1 MKVLFGPTI
10 MSLEYS
16 LGDLREQFP
25 DVEFE
30 YCPAVDELNRAIRG
44 AEVFVGSMSED
55 LFKDAK
61 RLKWIQ
67 SSSSGVDKYLSI
79 PDLAAGDVLLTSAS
93 GTHGPGL
100 AESTLGTMLA
110 FNRGLL
116 TSVFRQQARKWSAS
130 ELRPVLIELTG
141 MTLGILGFGAF
152 GQHLAERAQAFGMNI
167 LAIDIRSRV
176 KPDYVSRLWGPDR
189 LDDLLS
195 ESDYV
200 VVALP
205 LTPETENLITADKI
219 ALMKPS
225 AILLAM
231 SRGGI
236 VDQDAVARALR
247 EKRLRAA
254 ALEVMRP
261 EPLPADSYLW
271 DVENLLITSHI
282 AGGTQYERQYVI
294 EIFSDNLARLLAGNL
309 PLRNQVDKGAGF

>member
-10 MSLEYS
+10 MSLEKS
-16 LGDLREQFP
+16 LQDLRKQFP
-25 DVEFE
+25 TVDFE
-30 YCPAVDELNRAIRG
+30 YCPQVGDLNQAIRE
-44 AEVFVGSMSED
+44 AEVFVGSMTAS

-67 SSSSGVDKYLSI
+67 SPSSGVDKYLSI
-79 PDLAAGDVLLTSAS
+79 PDLAAGDLLLTSAS

-100 AESTLGTMLA
+100 AESALGTMLA

-116 TSVFRQQARKWSAS
+116 TSVARQQVHQWSAS

-141 MTLGILGFGAF
+141 MTLGIVGFGAF
-152 GQHLAERAQAFGMNI
+152 GQHLAARAKAFGMNI
-167 LAIDIRSRV
+167 LAIDIRALP
-176 KPDYVSRLWGPDR
+176 KPETVSQLWGPDR
-189 LDDLLS
+189 LDELMRV
-195 ESDYV
+195 SDYV
-200 VVALP
+200 VIALP
-205 LTPETENLITADKI
+205 LTPETENLITAEKI
-219 ALMKPS
+219 ALMRPS
-225 AILLAM
+225 AMLLAM

-236 VDQDAVARALR
+236 VDQDAVARALQA
-247 EKRLRAA
+247 KRLRAA

-294 EIFSDNLARLLAGNL
+294 EIFHENLQRLLAGNL
-309 PLRNQVDKGAGF
+309 PLRNQVDKEAGF

>member
-1 MKVLFGPTI
+1 MKVLLGPTI
-10 MSLEYS
+10 MSLEDS
-16 LGDLREQFP
+16 LGDLRERFP
-25 DVEFE
+25 NVEFE
-30 YCPAVDELNRAIRG
+30 YCPAADDLNHAIR
-44 AEVFVGSMSED
+44 AADVYVGSMTEA
-55 LFKDAK
+55 LFKEAR

-67 SSSSGVDKYLSI
+67 SPSSGVDKYLSI
-79 PDLAAGDVLLTSAS
+79 PGLADGDLLLTSAS
-93 GTHGPGL
+93 GAHGPGL
-100 AESTLGTMLA
+100 AESTLGTMIA

-116 TSVFRQQARKWSAS
+116 TSVFRQQAREWSAG

-152 GQHLAERAQAFGMNI
+152 GQHLAERARAFGMHI
-167 LAIDIRSRV
+167 LAIDINPLP
-176 KPDYVSRLWGPDR
+176 KPDYVSHLWTPDR
-189 LDDLLS
+189 LDDLLA

-200 VVALP
+200 AVALP
-205 LTPETENLITADKI
+205 LTPQTANLITAEKI

-225 AILLAM
+225 AMLLAM

-247 EKRLRAA
+247 DKRLRAA

-294 EIFSDNLARLLAGNL
+294 EIFSDNLDRFLANRF
-309 PLRNQVDKGAGF
+309 PLRNQVDKAAGF

>member
-10 MSLEYS
+10 MSLQDS
-16 LGDLREQFP
+16 FGDLRERFP
-25 DVEFE
+25 EVEFE
-30 YCPAVDELNRAIRG
+30 YCPAVDDLNRAIRD
-44 AEVFVGSMSED
+44 AEVFVGSMTED

-116 TSVFRQQARKWSAS
+116 TSVYRQQERKWSAS
-130 ELRPVLIELTG
+130 ELRPVLVELTG

-176 KPDYVSRLWGPDR
+176 KPDYVSQLWRPDR

-205 LTPETENLITADKI
+205 LTPETENLITAEKI

-294 EIFSDNLARLLAGNL
+294 EIFCDNLDRILAGNL
-309 PLRNQVDKGAGF
+309 PLRNQVDKSAGF

>member
-10 MSLEYS
+10 MSLEDS
-16 LGDLREQFP
+16 LGDLRERFP
-25 DVEFE
+25 AVEFE
-30 YCPAVDELNRAIRG
+30 YCPERGDLNRAIRD
-44 AEVFVGSMSED
+44 ADVFVGSMTAE
-55 LFKDAK
+55 LLKEAT

-67 SSSSGVDKYLSI
+67 SPSSGVDKYLSI
-79 PDLAAGDVLLTSAS
+79 PELAEHDLLLTSAS

-116 TSVFRQQARKWSAS
+116 TSVFRQQARQWSAS
-130 ELRPVLIELTG
+130 ELRPVLVELTG
-141 MTLGILGFGAF
+141 MTLGIVGFGAF
-152 GQHLAERAQAFGMNI
+152 GRHLAARAQAFAMNI
-167 LAIDIRSRV
+167 LAIDIRSLP
-176 KPDYVSRLWGPDR
+176 KPDYVSQLWAPDR
-189 LDDLLS
+189 LDQLLR

-200 VVALP
+200 VIALP
-205 LTPETENLITADKI
+205 LTPQTENLITAEKI

-225 AILLAM
+225 AMLLAM

-294 EIFSDNLARLLAGNL
+294 EIFCDNLARLLAGDL
-309 PLRNQVDKGAGF
+309 PLRNQVDKDAGF

>member
-10 MSLEYS
+10 MSLEDS
-16 LGDLREQFP
+16 LGDLRERFP
-25 DVEFE
+25 ECEFE
-30 YCPAVDELNRAIRG
+30 YCPEVGDLNRAIAD
-44 AEVFVGSMSED
+44 AEVFVGSMTED
-55 LFKDAK
+55 LFKAAK

-67 SSSSGVDKYLSI
+67 SPSSGVDKYLSI
-79 PDLAAGDVLLTSAS
+79 SDLAAGDVLLTSAS
-93 GTHGPGL
+93 GTHGSGL

-152 GQHLAERAQAFGMNI
+152 GQHLAERAQAFGMHI
-167 LAIDIRSRV
+167 LAIDARSLR
-176 KPDYVSRLWGPDR
+176 KPDYVSQLWRPDR
-189 LDDLLS
+189 LDDLLG

-205 LTPETENLITADKI
+205 LTPETENLITAEKI

-247 EKRLRAA
+247 EGRLRAA

-294 EIFSDNLARLLAGNL
+294 EIFRDNLERLLAGNL
-309 PLRNQVDKGAGF
+309 PLRNQVDKAAGF

>member
-10 MSLEYS
+10 MSLEEA
-16 LGDLREQFP
+16 LGDLRERFP
-25 DVEFE
+25 AVEFE
-30 YCPAVDELNRAIRG
+30 YCPQIADLNQAIRT
-44 AEVFVGSMSED
+44 ADVFVGSMTED
-55 LFKDAK
+55 LFQQAG

-67 SSSSGVDKYLSI
+67 SPSSGVDKYLSI
-79 PDLAAGDVLLTSAS
+79 PQLAAGDVLLTSAS

-116 TSVFRQQARKWSAS
+116 TSVFRQQARQWSAG
-130 ELRPVLIELTG
+130 ELRPVLLELTG
-141 MTLGILGFGAF
+141 MTLGIVGFGAF
-152 GQHLAERAQAFGMNI
+152 GQHLAERARAFGMHI
-167 LAIDIRSRV
+167 LAIDIRPLP
-176 KPDYVSRLWGPDR
+176 KPDYVSRLGTPDR

-205 LTPETENLITADKI
+205 LTPETENLITAEKI

-225 AILLAM
+225 AMLLAM

-247 EKRLRAA
+247 EGRLRAA

-271 DVENLLITSHI
+271 DIENLLITSHI
-282 AGGTQYERQYVI
+282 AGGTQYERRYVI
-294 EIFSDNLARLLAGNL
+294 EIFCENLDRMLAGNL
-309 PLRNQVDKGAGF
+309 PLRNQVDKDAGF

>member
-10 MSLEYS
+10 MSLEVS

-25 DVEFE
+25 NVEFE
-30 YCPAVDELNRAIRG
+30 YCPAAGDLNHAIRT
-44 AEVFVGSMSED
+44 ADVFVGSMTED

-67 SSSSGVDKYLSI
+67 SPSSGVDKYLNI

-93 GTHGPGL
+93 GAHGPGL

-116 TSVFRQQARKWSAS
+116 TSVYRQQAREWSAS

-152 GQHLAERAQAFGMNI
+152 GQHLAERARAFGMNI
-167 LAIDIRSRV
+167 LAIDIRSLS
-176 KPDYVSRLWGPDR
+176 KPDTVSRLWRPDR
-189 LDDLLS
+189 LDDLLG

-200 VVALP
+200 AVALP
-205 LTPETENLITADKI
+205 LTPETENLITAEKI

-294 EIFSDNLARLLAGNL
+294 EIFRDNLDRLLAGNL
-309 PLRNQVDKGAGF
+309 PLRNQVDKDAGF

>member
-10 MSLEYS
+10 MSLEDS
-16 LGDLREQFP
+16 LGDLRERFP
-25 DVEFE
+25 AVEFE
-30 YCPAVDELNRAIRG
+30 YCPERGDLNRAIRD
-44 AEVFVGSMSED
+44 ADVFVGSLTAD
-55 LFKDAK
+55 LLKEAT

-67 SSSSGVDKYLSI
+67 SPSSGVDKYLNI
-79 PDLAAGDVLLTSAS
+79 PELADRDLLLTSAS

-100 AESTLGTMLA
+100 AESALGTMLA

-116 TSVFRQQARKWSAS
+116 TSVFRQQARQWSAS
-130 ELRPVLIELTG
+130 ELRPVLVELTG
-141 MTLGILGFGAF
+141 MTLGIVGFGAF
-152 GQHLAERAQAFGMNI
+152 GRHLAARAQAFAMNI
-167 LAIDIRSRV
+167 LAIDIRPLP
-176 KPDYVSRLWGPDR
+176 KPDYVSQLWAPDR
-189 LDDLLS
+189 LDDLLR

-200 VVALP
+200 AIALP
-205 LTPETENLITADKI
+205 LTPQTENLITAEKI

-225 AILLAM
+225 AMLLAM

-294 EIFSDNLARLLAGNL
+294 EIFCDNLERLLADDL
-309 PLRNQVDKGAGF
+309 PLRNQVDKDAGF

>member
-30 YCPAVDELNRAIRG
+30 YCPAVDDLNRAVRD
-44 AEVFVGSMSED
+44 AEVFVGSMTED

-116 TSVFRQQARKWSAS
+116 TSVYRQQARKWSAS

-176 KPDYVSRLWGPDR
+176 KPDYVSQLWGPDR

>member
-10 MSLEYS
+10 MSLEDS
-16 LGDLREQFP
+16 LGDLRERFP
-25 DVEFE
+25 EVEFE
-30 YCPAVDELNRAIRG
+30 YCPVVGDLNEAIQ
-44 AEVFVGSMSED
+44 AADVFVGSMTED

-67 SSSSGVDKYLSI
+67 SPSSGVDKYLSI

-116 TSVFRQQARKWSAS
+116 TSVVRQQARKWSAS

-141 MTLGILGFGAF
+141 MTLGIVGFGAF
-152 GQHLAERAQAFGMNI
+152 GQHLAERARAFDMHI
-167 LAIDIRSRV
+167 LAIDIRSLN
-176 KPDYVSRLWGPDR
+176 KPDYVSRLWTPDR
-189 LDDLLS
+189 LDDLLR

-205 LTPETENLITADKI
+205 LTPETENLITAEKI

-271 DVENLLITSHI
+271 DVENLLVTSHI

-294 EIFSDNLARLLAGNL
+294 EIFSDNLDRLLAGHL
-309 PLRNQVDKGAGF
+309 PLRNQVDKDAGF

>member
-1 MKVLFGPTI
+1 
-10 MSLEYS
+10 MSLEES
-16 LGDLREQFP
+16 LGDLRERFP
-25 DVEFE
+25 EVEFE
-30 YCPAVDELNRAIRG
+30 YCPQVGDLNHAIG
-44 AEVFVGSMSED
+44 AADVFVGSMTED
-55 LFKDAK
+55 LFKHAQ
-61 RLKWIQ
+61 RLQWIQ
-67 SSSSGVDKYLSI
+67 SPSSGVDKYLSI
-79 PDLAAGDVLLTSAS
+79 PALAAGNVLLTSAS

-110 FNRGLL
+110 FNRGLHA
-116 TSVFRQQARKWSAS
+116 SVFRQQARVWSAS

-152 GQHLAERAQAFGMNI
+152 GRQLAARACAFGMHI
-167 LAIDIRSRV
+167 LAIDIRALN
-176 KPDYVSRLWGPDR
+176 KPDYVSQLWKPDR
-189 LDDLLS
+189 LDDLLR
-195 ESDYV
+195 ESDYL

-205 LTPETENLITADKI
+205 LTPETENLITAEKI
-219 ALMKPS
+219 ALMKAS

-294 EIFSDNLARLLAGNL
+294 EIFCDNLDRLLAGNL
-309 PLRNQVDKGAGF
+309 PLRNQVDKEAGF

>member
-1 MKVLFGPTI
+1 VKVLFGPTI
-10 MSLEYS
+10 MSLEDS
-16 LGDLREQFP
+16 LGDLREKFP
-25 DVEFE
+25 EVEFE
-30 YCPAVDELNRAIRG
+30 YCPAVGDLNHAIRD
-44 AEVFVGSMSED
+44 ADVFVGSMTED
-55 LFKDAK
+55 LFKDAG

-67 SSSSGVDKYLSI
+67 SPSSGVDKYLSI
-79 PDLAAGDVLLTSAS
+79 PDLAAGEVLLTSAS

-116 TSVFRQQARKWSAS
+116 TSVVRQQAREWSAS

-152 GQHLAERAQAFGMNI
+152 GQHLAERACAFGMNI
-167 LAIDIRSRV
+167 LAIDIRPPR
-176 KPDYVSRLWGPDR
+176 KPNYVSGLWTPDR

-205 LTPETENLITADKI
+205 LTPETENLITTEKI

-225 AILLAM
+225 AMLLAM

-294 EIFSDNLARLLAGNL
+294 EIFRDNLGRMLAGNL

>member
-10 MSLEYS
+10 MALEGA
-16 LGDLREQFP
+16 LGDLRERFP
-25 DVEFE
+25 EVEFE
-30 YCPAVDELNRAIRG
+30 YCPEVGDLNQAIRS
-44 AEVFVGSMSED
+44 ADVFVGSMSED
-55 LFKDAK
+55 LFRDAQ

-67 SSSSGVDKYLSI
+67 SPSSGVDKYLSI
-79 PDLAAGDVLLTSAS
+79 PQLAAGDVLLTSAS

-116 TSVFRQQARKWSAS
+116 TSVFRQQARQWSAS
-130 ELRPVLIELTG
+130 ELRPVLLELTG

-152 GQHLAERAQAFGMNI
+152 GQHLAARAQAFGMRI
-167 LAIDIRSRV
+167 LAIDICALE
-176 KPDYVSRLWGPDR
+176 KPEYVSQLWGPER
-189 LDDLLS
+189 LDDLLG
-195 ESDYV
+195 ESDYL

-205 LTPETENLITADKI
+205 LTAETENLITAEKI

-225 AILLAM
+225 AMLLAM

-236 VDQDAVARALR
+236 VDQDAVARALN

-261 EPLPADSYLW
+261 EPLPADSTLW

-282 AGGTQYERQYVI
+282 AGGTQHERRYVI
-294 EIFSDNLARLLAGNL
+294 EIFCDNLERLLAGNL
-309 PLRNQVDKGAGF
+309 PLRNQVDKGAGY

>member
-10 MSLEYS
+10 MSLEDS

-25 DVEFE
+25 NVEFE
-30 YCPAVDELNRAIRG
+30 YCPAARDLNHAIRT
-44 AEVFVGSMSED
+44 ADVFVGGMTED

-61 RLKWIQ
+61 QLKWIQ
-67 SSSSGVDKYLSI
+67 SPSSGVDKYLSI

-93 GTHGPGL
+93 GAHGPGL
-100 AESTLGTMLA
+100 AESTLGIMLA

-116 TSVFRQQARKWSAS
+116 TSVYRQQAREWSAS

-152 GQHLAERAQAFGMNI
+152 GQHLAERARAFGMNI
-167 LAIDIRSRV
+167 LAIDIRSLP
-176 KPDYVSRLWGPDR
+176 KPDTVSRLWRPDR
-189 LDDLLS
+189 LDDLLG
-195 ESDYV
+195 EADYV

-205 LTPETENLITADKI
+205 LTPETENLITAEKI

-282 AGGTQYERQYVI
+282 AGGTQYEGRYVI
-294 EIFSDNLARLLAGNL
+294 EIFRDNLDRLLAGNL
-309 PLRNQVDKGAGF
+309 PLRNQVDKDAGF